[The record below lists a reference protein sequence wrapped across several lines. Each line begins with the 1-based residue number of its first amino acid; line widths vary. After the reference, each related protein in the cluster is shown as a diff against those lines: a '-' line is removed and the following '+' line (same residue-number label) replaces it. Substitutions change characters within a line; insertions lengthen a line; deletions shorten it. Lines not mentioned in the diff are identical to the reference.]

1 MRHIVFPLL
10 LACAALSPHP
20 AHADRTY
27 TVYKSNTFGQR
38 SLLDEPEAVIE
49 GDDLT
54 GEAKV
59 YAPKLF
65 GEADTFKGPKYVI
78 ESDSLFSNPH
88 NHSVLSELGD
98 DSHEHHGMRTHDDDE
113 ESEEE

>member
-1 MRHIVFPLL
+1 
-10 LACAALSPHP
+10 
-20 AHADRTY
+20 
-27 TVYKSNTFGQR
+27 
-38 SLLDEPEAVIE
+38 
-49 GDDLT
+49 
-54 GEAKV
+54 V

-65 GEADTFKGPKYVI
+65 GEADTFKGPRYVI

-88 NHSVLSELGD
+88 NHHHSVLPELGD

>member
-1 MRHIVFPLL
+1 MRQIRLPLL
-10 LACAALSPHP
+10 LTCAALSPHP

-49 GDDLT
+49 VDDLT

-78 ESDSLFSNPH
+78 ESDSVCGSQH
-88 NHSVLSELGD
+88 HHSELSLLCD
-98 DSHEHHGMRTHDDDE
+98 DSHHHWTGSGNDAE
-113 ESEEE
+113 YEEE